1 MGYLLLQ
8 ILLLRQRRD
17 KDELKCDSDT
27 ACVLI
32 WHRVITTLTKSIT
45 NPPAPEA
52 ETEGMTPIMF
62 SIKDVISYNL
72 VQKCTK
78 QSLINAQTK
87 MIFYLPMEY
96 WYRLPI
102 SSPEHDYK

>member
-1 MGYLLLQ
+1 MNLYFIQHDQFYFHYCLCCVLQ

-52 ETEGMTPIMF
+52 ETEGLA
-62 SIKDVISYNL
+62 SSL
-72 VQKCTK
+72 RAQLSGC
-78 QSLINAQTK
+78 QSHSLNCFVRK
-87 MIFYLPMEY
+87 
-96 WYRLPI
+96 
-102 SSPEHDYK
+102 

>member
-1 MGYLLLQ
+1 MNIFIRHDQFYFHFGLPSVLQ

-52 ETEGMTPIMF
+52 ETEGLASSLEVTDIKM
-62 SIKDVISYNL
+62 SISH
-72 VQKCTK
+72 
-78 QSLINAQTK
+78 SLNC
-87 MIFYLPMEY
+87 FV
-96 WYRLPI
+96 RN
-102 SSPEHDYK
+102 